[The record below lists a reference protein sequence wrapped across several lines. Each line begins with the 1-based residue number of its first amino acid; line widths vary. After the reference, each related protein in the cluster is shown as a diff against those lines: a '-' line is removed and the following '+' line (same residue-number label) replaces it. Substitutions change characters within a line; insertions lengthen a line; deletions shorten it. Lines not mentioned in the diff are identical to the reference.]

1 MLECHINWV
10 LIEQCAS
17 NFQNPA
23 EYKTEEVRL
32 LLFGFES
39 HMGKDTVHKDETLMK
54 VESCHTRTSQPREA
68 RLFRLSNLTRKA
80 V

>member
-1 MLECHINWV
+1 MLECHINWF

-32 LLFGFES
+32 LLCGTES
-39 HMGKDTVHKDETLMK
+39 HTGKDTVRRIKLF
-54 VESCHTRTSQPREA
+54 QQILEA
-68 RLFRLSNLTRKA
+68 VTQALPHLAS
-80 V
+80 